1 MANDQPVITW
11 TIQSLIRRESGA
23 RRSKPA
29 SGPFVDPLAEGAAPI
44 IHPATPP
51 KPWPSAAHGIVV
63 MPFSLPMVPR
73 SCLITLTSS
82 LVVIAL
88 TGVAQ
93 LWIRTAEHRLH
104 WSCLLYAS
112 GESPG
117 VVTRSIQTVLPG
129 FKAKEKESV
138 DGERLY
144 RLCSTVLDSVA
155 W

>member
-1 MANDQPVITW
+1 M
-11 TIQSLIRRESGA
+11 
-23 RRSKPA
+23 
-29 SGPFVDPLAEGAAPI
+29 
-44 IHPATPP
+44 
-51 KPWPSAAHGIVV
+51 PSEAHGIVV
-63 MPFSLPMVPR
+63 MPFSLPMIPR